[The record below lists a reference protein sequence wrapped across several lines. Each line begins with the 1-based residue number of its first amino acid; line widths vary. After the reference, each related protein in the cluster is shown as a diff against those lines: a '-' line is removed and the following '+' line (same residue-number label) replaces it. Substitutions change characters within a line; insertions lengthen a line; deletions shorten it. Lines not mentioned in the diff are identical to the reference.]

1 MGRGKG
7 KGSAFE
13 RDMCRELSIWWNK
26 HDDTFYKTQGS
37 GNRATVRAKAGK
49 RTRGHYGDVAA
60 VDSRGS
66 LLTKVC
72 VVSLKRGY
80 KGSTCQDLLDQS
92 WSYGEPIF
100 ATWIREV
107 IRDQQSAGVAG
118 WMIIQRRDRKDS
130 IVFMNDVLFRFLRD
144 ARLKIFAPCP
154 QFEIIV
160 PVAGET
166 YNGHQVRLRKKNKE
180 KFDKKFKVENH
191 LIHAFPLSQFLKKFK
206 RKHFKKVLKRIHI
219 HATEFKNSKLSK
231 DKKSK
236 NKAGSLRHHNRRGK

>member
-130 IVFMNDVLFRFLRD
+130 IVFMNDVLFRFLREGQGVG
-144 ARLKIFAPCP
+144 ASCPSRVLRRGRL
-154 QFEIIV
+154 
-160 PVAGET
+160 
-166 YNGHQVRLRKKNKE
+166 
-180 KFDKKFKVENH
+180 
-191 LIHAFPLSQFLKKFK
+191 HA
-206 RKHFKKVLKRIHI
+206 
-219 HATEFKNSKLSK
+219 
-231 DKKSK
+231 
-236 NKAGSLRHHNRRGK
+236 KAGMELRENGSVISQAESESLLIPLRLSGVLRG